1 MHEHFHNVRLSWV
14 AFGWFIAVALTGLE
28 IVALAS
34 LDLVRAGAPVEGAWV
49 AIAIAVGFLISS
61 FYMGTRVAAAPVL
74 NGLLMALFSVVA
86 WVALNLFLGEPTG
99 VTAWDTLPLGS
110 AIVLLAIQAVASILG
125 ARAGVR
131 WSTR

>member
-14 AFGWFIAVALTGLE
+14 AFGWFIAVALTGVE

-74 NGLLMALFSVVA
+74 NGLLMALCSVVA
-86 WVALNLFLGEPTG
+86 WVALNLFFGEPTG

>member
-49 AIAIAVGFLISS
+49 AVAIAVGFLLSS

-74 NGLLMALFSVVA
+74 NGLLMALFSIVA
-86 WVALNLFLGEPTG
+86 WLALNLFLGEPTG

-110 AIVLLAIQAVASILG
+110 AIVLLAIQAVASVLG

>member
-1 MHEHFHNVRLSWV
+1 MHEHLHNVRLSWV
-14 AFGWFIAVALTGLE
+14 AFGWFIAVALTGVE

-110 AIVLLAIQAVASILG
+110 AIVLLAIHAVASVLG

>member
-1 MHEHFHNVRLSWV
+1 MHEHLHNVRLSWV

-28 IVALAS
+28 IVVLAS

-49 AIAIAVGFLISS
+49 AIAIAVGFLVSS
-61 FYMGTRVAAAPVL
+61 FYMGTRVAAAPVV

-86 WVALNLFLGEPTG
+86 WIALNLFLGEPTG

-110 AIVLLAIQAVASILG
+110 AIVLLAIQAVASVLG

>member
-110 AIVLLAIQAVASILG
+110 ATVLLAIQAVASVLG

>member
-49 AIAIAVGFLISS
+49 AVAIAVGFLLSS

-86 WVALNLFLGEPTG
+86 WLALNLFLGEPTG

-110 AIVLLAIQAVASILG
+110 AIVLLAIQAVASVLG

>member
-61 FYMGTRVAAAPVL
+61 FYMGNRVAAAPVL